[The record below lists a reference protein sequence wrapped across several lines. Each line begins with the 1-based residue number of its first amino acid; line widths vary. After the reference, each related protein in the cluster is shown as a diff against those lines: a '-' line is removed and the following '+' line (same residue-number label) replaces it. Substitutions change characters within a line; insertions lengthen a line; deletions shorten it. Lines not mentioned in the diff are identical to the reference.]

1 MNQPI
6 RLFAILSLVLVSL
19 PGYAADTVID
29 QLYGV
34 RKYELADA
42 YYSAG
47 QRFVDLG
54 QTDRGAEFKAA
65 ARHIF
70 QGYVPG
76 QPPPAVTATPP
87 PPPQIPST
95 QAVFEN
101 NLQGEKIAHF
111 QFQKMLRGYLTE
123 SADTIRSV
131 LADQVTVQGAPADP
145 SALAGFLEAHPAEV
159 GSPDELF
166 LLDTLDLKDG
176 PDQSVLLSI
185 KANPDA
191 PADLAE
197 LVPFWKGTQSYTFV
211 RVGDT
216 WKLSKV
222 EGN

>member
-1 MNQPI
+1 M
-6 RLFAILSLVLVSL
+6 
-19 PGYAADTVID
+19 
-29 QLYGV
+29 
-34 RKYELADA
+34 
-42 YYSAG
+42 
-47 QRFVDLG
+47 
-54 QTDRGAEFKAA
+54 
-65 ARHIF
+65 
-70 QGYVPG
+70 
-76 QPPPAVTATPP
+76 
-87 PPPQIPST
+87 
-95 QAVFEN
+95 
-101 NLQGEKIAHF
+101 
-111 QFQKMLRGYLTE
+111 
-123 SADTIRSV
+123 
-131 LADQVTVQGAPADP
+131 TVQGAPADP